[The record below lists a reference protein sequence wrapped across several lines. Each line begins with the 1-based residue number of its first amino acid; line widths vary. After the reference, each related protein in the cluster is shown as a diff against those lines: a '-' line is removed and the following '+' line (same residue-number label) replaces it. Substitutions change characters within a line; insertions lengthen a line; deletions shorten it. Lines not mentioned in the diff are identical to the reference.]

1 MADNPLLIGSIPW
14 EQAAALVKK
23 PESGG
28 NYWAGYSKNGKVDLS
43 SAPLDEFGFPIWAGN
58 MGPAG
63 ISHAAGAYQF
73 QKGTWHQYAKK
84 LGIKDFSP
92 ASQDAVFR
100 AAYEDQGF
108 NPWAPYNSVVRSDLG
123 ALRLTG

>member
-28 NYWAGYSKNGKVDLS
+28 NYFVGYGGADLS
-43 SAPLDEFGFPIWAGN
+43 SAPLDEFGFPIWAGK
-58 MGPAG
+58 MGPHG

-73 QKGTWHQYAKK
+73 EPATWRQYAKK
-84 LGIKDFSP
+84 LGIKDFSQ

-100 AAYEDQGF
+100 AAYE
-108 NPWAPYNSVVRSDLG
+108 
-123 ALRLTG
+123 